1 MVADQIQ
8 DHARMNQ
15 LISSPD
21 GQGYFGY
28 HPGYQAYMEV
38 IDFNK
43 LVNDAVKRN
52 RILFERLD
60 LK

>member
-1 MVADQIQ
+1 
-8 DHARMNQ
+8 MNQ